1 MAKTRRRL
9 KMQEFEP
16 IKEEAMTSVERMI
29 TAMELKEPD
38 RVPVWPLIDYL
49 PVRHINVTA
58 QEMIEDPDK
67 SQWAFEWIYHKL
79 GGYDIAFAGGC
90 FYMQI
95 VNPFPDFFSIFYLDW
110 RLPGR
115 MLGVNES
122 PQLVERA
129 LDDPFLKVEDYDKI
143 IEKGLLWKAN
153 FMRAGLRDMMKL
165 SKIGPKVAEY
175 TVKWWTKYKVPTF
188 NDGACS
194 TPFDLL
200 SIFRGSTNFM
210 KDIYRYPEKIK
221 EVSDFLVDNMI
232 MMGQYGP
239 SLIGGKTILVGGVRG
254 SADFISI
261 KHFEE
266 LYWPYFKKIVTEY
279 VNKGYIVQLHMDTD
293 WTDRLHYFKELPKGK
308 IYLHMDERTDI
319 IKAKEILGG
328 HMCIQGNLK
337 PSLFKLATPSQI
349 EEKVKKI
356 IDECAEGG
364 GLIVGSEIPDEA
376 KLENVKAM
384 IDTCKTYGKYK

>member
-1 MAKTRRRL
+1 MEK
-9 KMQEFEP
+9 FEP
-16 IKEEAMTSVERMI
+16 IKEEPMSSVERVI

-49 PVRHINVTA
+49 PVNYIDVTA
-58 QEMIEDPDK
+58 QEMIEDPEK

-79 GGYDIAFAGGC
+79 GGFDIAFAGGS

-115 MLGVNES
+115 MLDVKES
-122 PQLVERA
+122 PQLVEYS

-143 IEKGLLWKAN
+143 IEKGLLWKSN
-153 FMRAGLRDMMKL
+153 FKRAGLKDMMKL

-175 TVKWWTKYKVPTF
+175 TKKWWTEFKVPTF

-210 KDIYRYPEKIK
+210 KDIYRHPDKIK
-221 EVSDFLVDNMI
+221 EVSDFLVDNFI

-239 SLIGGKTILVGGVRG
+239 SQSGGKTILVGGVRG
-254 SADFISI
+254 SADFISL
-261 KHFEE
+261 KHFED
-266 LYWPYFKKIVTEY
+266 LYWPYYKKIVTEY

-319 IKAKEILGG
+319 FKAKEILGD
-328 HMCIQGNLK
+328 HMCIEGNLK
-337 PSLFKLATPSQI
+337 PSIFTLGTPSLI
-349 EEKVKKI
+349 EKEVKKI
-356 IDECAEGG
+356 IDGCAEGG
-364 GLIVGSEIPDEA
+364 GLMVGSEIPDDA

>member
-1 MAKTRRRL
+1 MEK
-9 KMQEFEP
+9 FDP
-16 IKEEAMTSVERMI
+16 IKEEAMTSVERVL
-29 TAMELKEPD
+29 TAMQLKEPD

-49 PVRHINVTA
+49 PVNYIDVTA
-58 QEMIEDPDK
+58 QEMIEDPEK

-79 GGYDIAFAGGC
+79 GGFDIAFAGGS

-95 VNPFPDFFSIFYLDW
+95 INPFPDFFSIFYLDW

-115 MLGVNES
+115 MLGVRES
-122 PQLVERA
+122 PQLVENA

-153 FMRAGLRDMMKL
+153 FKRAGMTDMMKL
-165 SKIGPKVAEY
+165 SKIAPKVAEY
-175 TVKWWTKYKVPTF
+175 TEKWWTEFKVPTF

-210 KDIYRYPEKIK
+210 KDIYRHPDKIK
-221 EVSDFLVDNMI
+221 EVSDFLVDNFI

-239 SLIGGKTILVGGVRG
+239 SQSGGKTILVGGVRG

-261 KHFEE
+261 KHFED
-266 LYWPYFKKIVTEY
+266 LYWPYYKKIVTEY

-319 IKAKEILGG
+319 FKAKEILGD
-328 HMCIQGNLK
+328 HLCIEGNLK
-337 PSLFKLATPSQI
+337 PSLFTLGTPSLI
-349 EEKVKKI
+349 EKEVKKI
-356 IDECAEGG
+356 IDGCAEGG
-364 GLIVGSEIPDEA
+364 GLMVGSEIPDDA

-384 IDTCKTYGKYK
+384 IDTCKTYGKYN

>member
-1 MAKTRRRL
+1 MIMEKL
-9 KMQEFEP
+9 EP
-16 IKEEAMTSVERMI
+16 IKEEAMTSVERVL

-49 PVRHINVTA
+49 SVNYIDVTA
-58 QEMIEDPDK
+58 QEMIEDPEK
-67 SQWAFEWIYHKL
+67 SQYAFEWMYHKL
-79 GGYDIAFAGGC
+79 GGFDIAFAGGS

-95 VNPFPDFFSIFYLDW
+95 INPFPDFFSIFYLDW

-122 PQLVERA
+122 PQLVEYA
-129 LDDPFLKVEDYDKI
+129 LDDPFLKVEEYDKI
-143 IEKGLLWKAN
+143 IEKGLLYKAN
-153 FMRAGLRDMMKL
+153 FKRAGMRDMMKL

-175 TVKWWTKYKVPTF
+175 TEKWWTEFKVPTF
-188 NDGACS
+188 NDGACT

-200 SIFRGSTNFM
+200 SMFRGSTNFM
-210 KDIYRYPEKIK
+210 KDIYRHPDKIK
-221 EVSDFLVDNMI
+221 EVSDFLVDNLI

-239 SLIGGKTILVGGVRG
+239 SQSGGKTILVGGVRG

-319 IKAKEILGG
+319 FKAKEILGN
-328 HMCIQGNLK
+328 HMCIEGNLK
-337 PSLFKLATPSQI
+337 PSLFTLGTPSLI
-349 EEKVKKI
+349 EKEVKKI
-356 IDECAEGG
+356 IDGCAEGG
-364 GLIVGSEIPDEA
+364 GLMVGSEIPDDA